1 MYINMIYYY
10 IEFILNIDQ
19 IEKEGQGRGGI
30 VIINILVCIF
40 NNKLC
45 IF

>member
-19 IEKEGQGRGGI
+19 IEKEGQERGGI
-30 VIINILVCIF
+30 IIINILVYF
-40 NNKLC
+40 
-45 IF
+45 